1 MIHYVSNNLLP
12 FLDKINAYFV
22 LYAEFCSKRDK
33 TLVVTSNAGVA
44 ETYDVMRQLWRQT
57 EPLSPPPAAETALR
71 PPNINCLYSFMGYC
85 FYGAYAA
92 MSNLYQ
98 KINTIIGWPYLFFY
112 SELTNNWMAFSKEN
126 KEEHWHVE

>member
-44 ETYDVMRQLWRQT
+44 ETYDVMR
-57 EPLSPPPAAETALR
+57 
-71 PPNINCLYSFMGYC
+71 
-85 FYGAYAA
+85 
-92 MSNLYQ
+92 
-98 KINTIIGWPYLFFY
+98 
-112 SELTNNWMAFSKEN
+112 
-126 KEEHWHVE
+126 